1 MPELTIE
8 DYKKKLSLYER
19 DPQKKG
25 YFTLVRIVNQHIDY
39 LQEINVKDMI
49 TKEDKTK
56 ATAEYERAKG
66 LWEGLPKMIT
76 SLRDLKFDLKITQ
89 EDEADDGIPFI
100 ETLAQTRK

>member
-1 MPELTIE
+1 MAEIDDL
-8 DYKKKLSLYER
+8 KKKIAYYER

-25 YFTLVRIVNQHIDY
+25 YFTLVKIVNQHIDY
-39 LQEINVKDMI
+39 LQAINVKDMI
-49 TKEDKTK
+49 TKEDKSK

-76 SLRDLKFDLKITQ
+76 ALQDLKFELKITK
-89 EDEADDGIPFI
+89 EDETDDGVPFI